1 MNHNT
6 FSIIIEMPNLI
17 FERLEWKDDDFN
29 NLEEHLSVCANNF
42 REEISHNLFGL
53 SLLEKNDLIKNYF
66 FSISE
71 IYHNYLSFIFE
82 EEEVG
87 ILVKVVNEEGE
98 EEELE
103 IVEKVEDK
111 IKVVKIFKETFQ
123 EIIDI
128 ICFECIRYNID
139 ALSIVDEN
147 LLSNS
152 ILNLQVFDEAK
163 RNSLLEISMAETKL
177 KNSFTSIQAFDFF
190 NYLNKEFYKD
200 KSELTKYSCI
210 YVKMQTD
217 NYIDVDL
224 TPQHFKQLISK
235 PPYNIKIT
243 HFLKSLSSL
252 PEKAKQEYESKKI
265 DFFKSLEK
273 L

>member
-1 MNHNT
+1 MNHSA
-6 FSIIIEMPNLI
+6 FFKIIEMPNLI

-29 NLEEHLSVCANNF
+29 NLVEHLFVCTKYF

-53 SLLEKNDLIKNYF
+53 SLLEKSDLIKNYF

-71 IYHNYLSFIFE
+71 IHHNYLSVIFE

-152 ILNLQVFDEAK
+152 ILNLKVFYEAK
-163 RNSLLEISMAETKL
+163 KNSLLDSSMGETNL
-177 KNSFTSIQAFDFF
+177 KKSFTSKQAFDFF
-190 NYLNKEFYKD
+190 NYLNQEFYKS
-200 KSELTKYSCI
+200 KSLLTKYSCI
-210 YVKMQTD
+210 YTKMKGDKFLD
-217 NYIDVDL
+217 NDIK
-224 TPQHFKQLISK
+224 PEHFKQLLGK
-235 PPYNIKIT
+235 PPYRIIFP
-243 HFLKSLSSL
+243 HPLKSLHVI
-252 PEKAKQEYESKKI
+252 PKRACKEYEEKKLL
-265 DFFKSLEK
+265 FFSLEK

>member
-1 MNHNT
+1 MNHTT

-87 ILVKVVNEEGE
+87 ILVKVVDEEGE

-103 IVEKVEDK
+103 IVETVEDK
-111 IKVVKIFKETFQ
+111 IKLVKIFKEIFQ

-128 ICFECIRYNID
+128 ICIECIRYNID
-139 ALSIVDEN
+139 ALSIVNEN

-152 ILNLQVFDEAK
+152 ILNLHVFEEAK
-163 RNSLLEISMAETKL
+163 RNSLLEVSMGETKL
-177 KNSFTSIQAFDFF
+177 KNSFTSTEAFQFF
-190 NYLNKEFYKD
+190 IHLNREFYKG
-200 KSELTKYSCI
+200 KSNLTKYSCI
-210 YVKMQTD
+210 FVMMRLDK
-217 NYIDVDL
+217 YIDAELSPND
-224 TPQHFKQLISK
+224 FKELIGK
-235 PPYNIKIT
+235 KPYNIEVK
-243 HFLKSLSSL
+243 HYLKSLNSL
-252 PEKAKQEYESKKI
+252 PKRAKKEYEIEK
-265 DFFKSLEK
+265 DVFFKSLVK
-273 L
+273 V

>member
-1 MNHNT
+1 MNHTT
-6 FSIIIEMPNLI
+6 FSKIIEMPNLI

-29 NLEEHLSVCANNF
+29 NLEEHLSVCTNKF

-87 ILVKVVNEEGE
+87 ILVKVVDEEGE

-103 IVEKVEDK
+103 IVETVEDK
-111 IKVVKIFKETFQ
+111 IKLVKIFKEIFQ

-128 ICFECIRYNID
+128 ICIECIRYNID

-152 ILNLQVFDEAK
+152 ILNLEVFYEAK
-163 RNSLLEISMAETKL
+163 KNSLLDSSMGETNL
-177 KNSFTSIQAFDFF
+177 KKSFTSKQAFDFF
-190 NYLNKEFYKD
+190 NHLNKEFYKD
-200 KSELTKYSCI
+200 KSDLTKYSCI
-210 YVKMQTD
+210 YVKMQADKFID
-217 NYIDVDL
+217 NDIK
-224 TPQHFKQLISK
+224 PEHFRQLLGK
-235 PPYNIKIT
+235 PPYRIIFP
-243 HFLKSLSSL
+243 HPLKSLHAI
-252 PEKAKQEYESKKI
+252 PKRARKEYEEKKLL
-265 DFFKSLEK
+265 FFSLEK